1 MTDISKEHKS
11 ASKRFTYE
19 ELVSAIRQTGL
30 SEGDTVVAFC
40 SLFKLGR
47 PVLDDREFER
57 FYLDAIFDILGDNGL
72 LVMPALSYSFCKHEV
87 YDPKTTMSDVNVLSN
102 YCIRHGMGVR
112 SLDPNFSYIFVTKAD
127 LNGTEPTQITKDIR
141 KLQFSNVSFDYNEEH
156 ALPRFL
162 FERKCRYLNLS
173 DIPYLTMVHNVEQM
187 IKSPSRY
194 YKLFKGSIQ
203 TPEKLLENVS
213 IYYFCRYYFHNTEID
228 LNKLNH
234 YFQYIESQH
243 VHSVEFKRVPLGKA
257 TILGASL
264 KGFLDC
270 VTDCLKKDPY
280 LVCYGPALTDEEL
293 ATVHDPDAV
302 AEADIVRE
310 YYPVVD
316 LAK

>member
-30 SEGDTVVAFC
+30 SEGDTVIAYC
-40 SLFKLGR
+40 ALFKLGR
-47 PVLDDREFER
+47 PILDGREFER
-57 FYLDAIFDILGDNGL
+57 FYLDAIFEILGDDGL
-72 LVMPALSYSFCKHEV
+72 LVLPALSYTFCKHEV

-112 SLDPNFSYIFVTKAD
+112 SLDPNFSNVFVTKAD
-127 LNGTEPTQITKDIR
+127 LYGTEPTQITKDIR

-162 FERKCRYLNLS
+162 IERKCRYLNLS
-173 DIPYLTMVHNVEQM
+173 ELPYLTLVHNVEQL
-187 IKSPSRY
+187 IKSPTRY

-203 TPEKLLENVS
+203 TPDKLLENVN

-228 LNKLNH
+228 FQKLDR
-234 YFQYIESQH
+234 YFHYIEEHQEH
-243 VHSVEFKRVPLGKA
+243 DAQFKRVPLGKA
-257 TILGASL
+257 TILGARL
-264 KGFLDC
+264 EGFLKC
-270 VTDCLKKDPY
+270 VTECLTADPY
-280 LVCYGPALTDEEL
+280 LVLFGPELTPEQL
-293 ATVHDPDAV
+293 ASVNDPDAV
-302 AEADIVRE
+302 AETDIVRE